1 MSIEVM
7 GGGDVTR
14 NTLLYTIYGTPTYY
28 SSSTLIEFKKFSS
41 LTLPQYKI
49 QLSLR
54 YVDMSS
60 GYGVVKWRFEAPI
73 IFFNSNQK
81 MLYGTLYDGNN
92 FSGCQANINISSDQ
106 SSVIISNP
114 TLNDG
119 SAVTLP
125 SSSSSD
131 KCELWLYGYTY
142 Q

>member
-7 GGGDVTR
+7 GGGDIPR
-14 NTLLYTIYGTPTYY
+14 NTLFYSIYGNTIYY
-28 SSSTLIEFKKFSS
+28 SSSTMIEFKKFSS
-41 LTLPQYKI
+41 LTLPQYTI

-73 IFFNSNQK
+73 IFFKKKKK
-81 MLYGTLYDGNN
+81 MLYGTLYDGN
-92 FSGCQANINISSDQ
+92 FSGCQANISISSHR
-106 SSVIISNP
+106 SSIIISNL

-119 SAVTLP
+119 STVALP

-131 KCELWLYGYTY
+131 QCELWLYGYTY

>member
-7 GGGDVTR
+7 GGGDIPR
-14 NTLLYTIYGTPTYY
+14 NTLFYSIYGNTIYY
-28 SSSTLIEFKKFSS
+28 SSSTMIEFKKFSS
-41 LTLPQYKI
+41 LTLPQYTI

-81 MLYGTLYDGNN
+81 MLYGTLYDGN
-92 FSGCQANINISSDQ
+92 FSGCQANISISSDR
-106 SSVIISNP
+106 SSIIISNL

-119 SAVTLP
+119 STVALP

-131 KCELWLYGYTY
+131 LCELWLYGYTY